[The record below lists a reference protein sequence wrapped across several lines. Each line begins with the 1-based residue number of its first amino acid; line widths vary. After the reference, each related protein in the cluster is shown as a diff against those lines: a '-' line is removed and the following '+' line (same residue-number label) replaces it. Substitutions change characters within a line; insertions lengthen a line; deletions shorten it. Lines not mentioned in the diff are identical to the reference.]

1 MVECS
6 PVRRGA
12 WSGAMRVAL
21 AAFLSMVTTAA
32 AIGQETTAERLD
44 ALEKRVRALE
54 AIIGQQR
61 MPANKIPGGAPAASR
76 ATPSAEAGDKGQM
89 LLELTKWSASIK
101 EGEYSVSYDVVRYTL
116 LNNYDKAIKLLDGSI
131 RFFDLAGAPIIEIKL
146 DQHVRI
152 EPGKEV
158 SLR

>member
-1 MVECS
+1 MTNLLMIVTYQQKRRLPRLRFGAAGCAPPMAQLRLTAIVETAFSGWIVPEMVECG

-32 AIGQETTAERLD
+32 AIGQETTAERID

-61 MPANKIPGGAPAASR
+61 MPANKIPGGAPAAGR
-76 ATPSAEAGDKGQM
+76 A
-89 LLELTKWSASIK
+89 
-101 EGEYSVSYDVVRYTL
+101 R
-116 LNNYDKAIKLLDGSI
+116 
-131 RFFDLAGAPIIEIKL
+131 
-146 DQHVRI
+146 
-152 EPGKEV
+152 
-158 SLR
+158 